1 MWENANSRRSA
12 GHHYENH
19 STVVRNEAKGNC
31 VHSFSTNI
39 TKGTQNA
46 GRRRESV
53 YILLV
58 QMSPKALKM
67 QENGD
72 VNVSYK

>member
-1 MWENANSRRSA
+1 MK
-12 GHHYENH
+12 
-19 STVVRNEAKGNC
+19 T
-31 VHSFSTNI
+31 
-39 TKGTQNA
+39 TQ
-46 GRRRESV
+46 RLLEMRQRESA

-72 VNVSYK
+72 VNMYHTSIIISFKTQRLYP